1 MALTAVAAQHVHVFP
16 IQTQKLAENFLQ
28 WTKEG
33 GFVFFRES
41 CFTPSGEYM
50 RADCMLC
57 LL

>member
-1 MALTAVAAQHVHVFP
+1 MVAANYVHVLL
-16 IQTQKLAENFLQ
+16 IQTQKLAENLLQ

-41 CFTPSGEYM
+41 CFTPSGEYV
-50 RADCMLC
+50 RTDRVLC